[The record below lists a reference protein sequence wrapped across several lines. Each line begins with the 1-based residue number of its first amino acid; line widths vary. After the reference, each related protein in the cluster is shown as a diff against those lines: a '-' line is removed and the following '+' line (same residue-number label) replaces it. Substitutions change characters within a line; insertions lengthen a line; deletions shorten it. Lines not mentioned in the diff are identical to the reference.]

1 MIPPRVRAR
10 FTART
15 VPRTQPACNA
25 RSAPVPRDAGTVRW
39 HPCHPASS
47 ARYRGLDLHRHVDLE
62 LLGQLPLLV
71 LQLRDLCSWQQHR
84 GEAAGSLGEA
94 LVRDED
100 HKDVHPALPWSAC
113 TIRAG
118 TRGLAV
124 CGWAAESP
132 IIALRKMPE
141 ALCVASLRHVVV
153 CRVQRP
159 PLVCSAFWHNNRLT
173 GSIPSQLSSLSQL
186 TFLCVR
192 PCLIPLR
199 PRCHAGALFVVALHR
214 SLVCDIRHKLT
225 AAAGVQRIT

>member
-1 MIPPRVRAR
+1 ME
-10 FTART
+10 
-15 VPRTQPACNA
+15 
-25 RSAPVPRDAGTVRW
+25 
-39 HPCHPASS
+39 
-47 ARYRGLDLHRHVDLE
+47 LE
-62 LLGQLPLLV
+62 LLGQLLV

-141 ALCVASLRHVVV
+141 ALCVASLRHIVV

-159 PLVCSAFWHNNRLT
+159 PLACSNFGNNRLT
-173 GSIPSQLSSLSQL
+173 GSIPSQISSLSKL

-192 PCLIPLR
+192 PCLFPVR
-199 PRCHAGALFVVALHR
+199 PRCHAGAPFVVVLHH
-214 SLVCDIRHKLT
+214 SLVPWSTVGAVLLRLLACR
-225 AAAGVQRIT
+225 

>member
-1 MIPPRVRAR
+1 
-10 FTART
+10 
-15 VPRTQPACNA
+15 
-25 RSAPVPRDAGTVRW
+25 
-39 HPCHPASS
+39 
-47 ARYRGLDLHRHVDLE
+47 
-62 LLGQLPLLV
+62 
-71 LQLRDLCSWQQHR
+71 
-84 GEAAGSLGEA
+84 
-94 LVRDED
+94 VRDED

-159 PLVCSAFWHNNRLT
+159 PLVCSEFWHNKRLT
-173 GSIPSQLSSLSQL
+173 GSIPPQLSSLNKL
-186 TFLCVR
+186 TKLCVR

-225 AAAGVQRIT
+225 AAAGVQRITWQLADWQHPTAAVIAEQADLPVCPPMQLRCRGVAWNARRPSAQNPLG